1 MHHSKKGIGLLWKG
15 LAPETNIHVRRCV
28 WLCVCVCVC
37 VCCVHGVTKY
47 HNNCM
52 HVMTYKTNQ
61 IIIACMYMYI
71 PKNMTQLSNFNG
83 FSLQTYFFHS
93 IVHYKE
99 CIDACNSV
107 SPDPTVTVDNVTQI
121 LSKIPRHK
129 WEEVMGGGG
138 LDIPRPLL

>member
-1 MHHSKKGIGLLWKG
+1 M
-15 LAPETNIHVRRCV
+15 
-28 WLCVCVCVC
+28 
-37 VCCVHGVTKY
+37 CCVHGVTKY

-61 IIIACMYMYI
+61 IIIACMYLYI

-99 CIDACNSV
+99 CIDARNSV
-107 SPDPTVTVDNVTQI
+107 SPDPTMIVDNVTQI